1 MDNEIELKEH
11 RAMIY
16 LPENAVEATMIVKVF
31 HDGELIEVQR
41 VLGISDLRT
50 AFQKA
55 DEGYIDD
62 DDRFEITDK
71 GREWLE
77 SFQKQFPP
85 KE

>member
-1 MDNEIELKEH
+1 MKNEVELKEH
-11 RAMIY
+11 RAMIC
-16 LPENAVEATMIVKVF
+16 LPESAVEATMIVKVF
-31 HDGELIEVQR
+31 HNGKLIEVKR
-41 VLGISDLRT
+41 VLGISDLRL

-62 DDRFEITDK
+62 EDRFELTDK